1 MGKIALLFAGQGAQH
16 PGMGK
21 ELVHAQPVAKQ
32 TFDELESAMP
42 GLSKL
47 CFEGTKEELTRT
59 ENTQPA
65 IFATDLAAARSL
77 VARGINPDG
86 VAGFCQDMNPK
97 KKA

>member
-1 MGKIALLFAGQGAQH
+1 MGKIALLFAGQGSQH

-65 IFATDLAAARSL
+65 IFATDKGTYRVSDGEGFWAAVRDAWT
-77 VARGINPDG
+77 G
-86 VAGFCQDMNPK
+86 VK
-97 KKA
+97 